1 MPKGIAFTLLTCL
14 VLGFLTVQA
23 QTVEEIIANHEQ
35 AMGGKEKLNT
45 IRSVYMEGVSVMQ
58 NGNEIT
64 SKMTKV
70 HKELMRTEI
79 NFGMGSF
86 VMVLTDKAGWS
97 SNPRNGGKFEPL
109 PEQRV
114 KAAAAELDCAGP
126 LVDYAAKGHKAE
138 LLGKESIE
146 GRETYKIKLDLST
159 GNSIT
164 YYIDPATWYIVR
176 DVRTGGMMGGRAG
189 GGPGGSGGEG
199 RSGGQA
205 GQGRRGGGGQGGQQ
219 STEVVTDYSDYAK
232 NADGFIF
239 PFTVKRN
246 GMGGNTIY
254 EKIEVNKPVDPKLY
268 KAE

>member
-1 MPKGIAFTLLTCL
+1 MPKGIAVTIFTCL

-23 QTVEEIIANHEQ
+23 QTVEEIISNYEN
-35 AMGGKEKLNT
+35 AMGGKEKLKS

-58 NGNEIT
+58 NGNEIN

-70 HKELMRTEI
+70 NRELLRTEI

-86 VMVLTDKAGWS
+86 SMLLTDKEGWA
-97 SNPRNGGKFEPL
+97 SNPRNGGKFEPI

-114 KAAAAELDCAGP
+114 KAAQAELDCAGP

-138 LLGKESIE
+138 LLGKESVE
-146 GRETYKIKLDLST
+146 GKECYKIKLILNT
-159 GNSIT
+159 GSDIT
-164 YYIDPATWYIVR
+164 YFIDPATWYIVR
-176 DVRTGGMMGGRAG
+176 DVRTGGLMGGRMG
-189 GGPGGSGGEG
+189 GGPGGPGQGA
-199 RSGGQA
+199 QA
-205 GQGRRGGGGQGGQQ
+205 GQARRGGSGPGGAGGA
-219 STEVVTDYSDYAK
+219 EVVTDYSDYAK

-239 PFTVKRN
+239 PFSVKRN

-268 KAE
+268 KPE